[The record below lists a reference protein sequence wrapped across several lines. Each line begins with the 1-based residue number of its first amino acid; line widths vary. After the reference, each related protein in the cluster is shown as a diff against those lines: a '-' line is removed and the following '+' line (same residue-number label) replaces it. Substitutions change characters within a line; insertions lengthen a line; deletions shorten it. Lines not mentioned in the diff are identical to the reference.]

1 MLGKERAVVAVLDD
15 ALRFAQL
22 NQRAVVGVDAP
33 RVACRRAS
41 GRLRDLREAA
51 AQSPELAEVLQQYK
65 NAATKEEQL
74 TLRYK
79 RFLCGNCLSATKQH
93 PSAKSKTSAVVHI
106 FEKQQDV
113 TYSIDSKKKQDV

>member
-1 MLGKERAVVAVLDD
+1 
-15 ALRFAQL
+15 
-22 NQRAVVGVDAP
+22 
-33 RVACRRAS
+33 
-41 GRLRDLREAA
+41 
-51 AQSPELAEVLQQYK
+51 VLQQYK

-106 FEKQQDV
+106 LFLKN
-113 TYSIDSKKKQDV
+113 SKMSRIQSTAKRSRMCDFTSRD